1 MTEPSRTIRHTA
13 KRIEVDGLLYGAVR
27 ISLNERSPLTADE
40 ARALTEETARM
51 WSRILERRVEDG

>member
-13 KRIEVDGLLYGAVR
+13 KRIQIGGVLYGSVR

-40 ARALTEETARM
+40 TRALTEETARM